1 MSYSNEEIF
10 GGINGGRWQSC
21 TAQMEYRK
29 MLALESIAA
38 SLAKLAN
45 PAYVIESP
53 VEVQAAYEAKV
64 AVAQQMAASIE
75 TNSAEHDEGV
85 ERQKAEVE
93 PLIRRRRHKDGA

>member
-53 VEVQAAYEAKV
+53 AAV
-64 AVAQQMAASIE
+64 QQMAASIE

-85 ERQKAEVE
+85 ERQRVE
-93 PLIRRRRHKDGA
+93 GDLLIRRRRHKDGA